1 MFVIELAPADLMP
14 HSVRL
19 FLEQVRHRLWDGT
32 CFYRKA
38 GHIIQAKPMTPG
50 GDPAP
55 IKGFKER
62 DLSSVSFQEY
72 SDQYPHLPY
81 TVGFAGLPGGPGW
94 YINLVDNT
102 NRHGPEGQSQFRKDH
117 GEAEPCFGTVVE
129 GRDVIDS
136 FREMETE
143 GNSYLKERVKI
154 LSTQLL

>member
-1 MFVIELAPADLMP
+1 MSPFRNIVISTPTSP
-14 HSVRL
+14 T
-19 FLEQVRHRLWDGT
+19 QWDSQT
-32 CFYRKA
+32 FR
-38 GHIIQAKPMTPG
+38 G
-50 GDPAP
+50 G
-55 IKGFKER
+55 
-62 DLSSVSFQEY
+62 S
-72 SDQYPHLPY
+72 
-81 TVGFAGLPGGPGW
+81 GW

-102 NRHGPEGQSQFRKDH
+102 NQHGPEGQSQFRKDH